1 MSEASLYPAV
11 KRFLESQGYE
21 VKGEVADCD
30 VVGLRAATI
39 GSKPGVPARLVI
51 AEMKLAFNLE
61 LLLQAVDRMGR
72 ADEIWLAVLAT
83 RRGRD
88 RDTRARK
95 LCKLLGFGLIAI
107 HPRDIVEI
115 LAEPTPY
122 QPRRDARGRRKI
134 VAEHA
139 ARRGDPSPGG
149 TGGVPV
155 MTAYRQEA
163 LRCASQLQPGP
174 MRPRDLR
181 PDAPRA
187 ATILHRNVYGWF
199 ARVSR
204 GLYALTADG
213 EAALLHWAP
222 ADGRIGS
229 GGPPS
234 LSPDRPGGPEPT
246 RQNARHSPKAPDG
259 ESVSGG
265 GETI

>member
-30 VVGLRAATI
+30 VVGIKADTSGTI
-39 GSKPGVPARLVI
+39 GIKSGAPARLVI
-51 AEMKLAFNLE
+51 AEMKLAFNIE

-88 RDTRARK
+88 RDTRAHK
-95 LCKLLGFGLIAI
+95 LCRLLGFGLIAV
-107 HPRDIVEI
+107 HPRGIVEV

-122 QPRRDARGRRKI
+122 QPRRDTRGRRKI
-134 VAEHA
+134 VAEHM

-163 LRCASQLQPGP
+163 LRCASHLQPGP
-174 MRPRDLR
+174 LRPRDLR

-187 ATILHRNVYGWF
+187 AAILHRNVYGWF

-213 EAALLHWAP
+213 EAALIRWSSIDLVT
-222 ADGRIGS
+222 GS
-229 GGPPS
+229 GGPPA
-234 LSPDRPGGPEPT
+234 LSPDRTGGPEST
-246 RQNARHSPKAPDG
+246 RQSARHSPTSPDG
-259 ESVSGG
+259 ESA
-265 GETI
+265 